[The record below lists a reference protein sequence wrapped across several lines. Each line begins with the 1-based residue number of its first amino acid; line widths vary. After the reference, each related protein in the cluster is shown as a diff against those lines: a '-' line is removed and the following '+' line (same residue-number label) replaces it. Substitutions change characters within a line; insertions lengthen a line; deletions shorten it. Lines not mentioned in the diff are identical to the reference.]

1 MSDVNA
7 NISVNI
13 DTSTALAELKSLQR
27 QLALFHSSVAKSSA
41 AAQLAQGQL
50 QRELLNTINA
60 TGKFAGTMVTIKSS
74 TESFTHALETN
85 KLGMRDYFRY
95 AGASTKTFGKLF
107 KNEFNTIGK
116 VAEDRVKT
124 MQTQYIK
131 MGRDANGAMKAMAIR
146 PLALDMNNFGTQTQM
161 AAQRQA
167 LFNQLLKQGSTNL
180 LNFGKN
186 TQWAGRQLMVGF
198 TIPLIAVATQ
208 STKTFMDMEAQAL
221 KFKKVY
227 GDLFTTQA
235 ETQQALKDI
244 QDLSKSF
251 TQYGISAASTVG
263 LAADAAAAGFK
274 GLDLQRQTTQAT
286 RLSVL
291 GQIDQQQALQTTIAL
306 QNAFSI
312 SSADLAD
319 NINFLNA
326 VENQTVLSL
335 DDVTTAIPKVAPV
348 IQQLGGNVKDL
359 AFFLTAMKEGGVNAS
374 EGANALKSGLASLI
388 NPTNSA
394 RKMLSGLGIDI
405 VGIVQKDKG
414 NLKQTVV
421 DFAKA
426 LDTLAPL
433 QRAQAIE
440 QMFGKFQFA
449 RLSALFSN
457 VTKDGT
463 QAARVLD
470 LANASTAD
478 LANTANKELGITA
491 QSAMFKFKKSV
502 EDLKIA
508 LQPIGETFLK
518 TVTPVI
524 DFFRGILDRFSGLSD
539 GAKKFI
545 TVMIIGVGALAPV
558 LLMLVGLFANLV
570 ANGIKGATILRSA
583 FLRLTGQ
590 SRILAEQTTYLNA
603 EQLQAATVAASLNQ
617 SHTNLTQTFTIE
629 AEAVNALRNA
639 YLNANL
645 AATEFSARNPG
656 MMLPKK
662 ARGYA
667 SGIVSVPGPKGAGDV
682 VPAML
687 SPGEAVIPADAAK
700 RYAPLIQ
707 GMIANNIPGYA
718 AGRPGRGASG
728 RIGKS
733 NATVMRNMQAN
744 ISNSGGLVGFGGL
757 DTGNISDITSI
768 YVDEILKQAKLT
780 LASVSQEIKKW
791 ELVNKEAIISA
802 TKAVN
807 AGIPAEEAFAQLT
820 NKFKTD
826 MQAASGP
833 VSQFAKTAE
842 TMMPQ
847 LSKDLTNAQQYAQSL
862 GLNIKNADDA
872 IKLSQ
877 GLPGNLFAQKAI
889 KPGNYQSRSRARGAA
904 TSIFSGTAGIPNY
917 GVPGFMMAGVEPNTP
932 AYNIRSSQEHFA
944 QTKEQQQ
951 NLLQN
956 KQVRQSAKQN
966 ALAYNS
972 GLQEG
977 GLKDI
982 YEESR
987 NRRSPHPLAS
997 QDGADDAKAY
1007 SQAEARSLKA
1017 SQSYAN
1023 LYGEGN
1029 PITATD
1035 KSIRRNQSKTMA
1047 DLSRERV
1054 VSKTFIANATLQ
1066 EKAMRVNAERLAKMN
1081 SVMMNGSFALT
1092 GLAAAGSMAGGALGS
1107 VSNQIMKFSGLLY
1120 ALMAVTQLVTQTK
1133 IAELATN
1140 RLAMAKQVGA
1150 FASYGKGIAGGAGIF
1165 STLARFALVIKTFLG
1180 PIGLAT
1186 TALMGAYTIIKKV
1199 NGVREEER
1207 KRLQA
1212 FGDTLKNSE
1221 AAISKLGGY
1230 FNFQT
1235 TKSLYKTTPS
1245 ISYKSPQQA
1254 NAVDQFMASKDFQD
1268 PTVQNVVASVEKLKT
1283 NKDIV
1288 AALTIAGYQMLSSG
1302 ASKENVQV
1310 YIDSILEAAK
1320 KTDITIDFKS
1330 LKIDKD
1336 NIDSI
1341 MQQYSNAFSNLG
1353 SSYKTGLKTKSI
1365 RVENANNPG
1374 TYRTEDITSRT
1385 KELDAEV
1392 KNQAQTIS
1400 TFNDSISNAFQNGLI
1415 SSEKFLSSF
1424 KTLNAEIIKNTPN
1437 SAERI
1442 NLLAQSIALTDP
1454 ALAKV
1459 VKQFNNYNDAALV
1472 MQARTLGIAVSQETL
1487 SLMSAKTSGDLII
1500 SAAQVAAANGLLEEV
1515 MKRLAKITKDVIAS
1529 GKITGGIGEQSAL
1542 AKRIKDLRDQNTVM
1556 QALRKSSIDYATAQE
1571 LSSDSE
1577 IRAMLLKAQA
1587 AGLSSTAWKNAIA
1600 QVKTYA
1606 KVNKDL
1612 QQSLIAGQDQGDYEK
1627 TRLEMAQ
1634 NYIALQEH
1642 LIDMQNK
1649 PQLNTYQTEIDKV
1662 NTQLDTLKIKEDQI
1676 NSSYDQQIAALS
1688 KVKSLNENVLNL
1700 QKQRLDVANALTSG
1714 DISAAVSAI
1723 QQARSQQ
1730 ASTAMSVAEGALGA
1744 GKENAIAALGRVT
1757 LEKQLS
1763 LLQQQQ
1769 KALQDNIQAEKDRI
1783 KWLGMTKDQID
1794 DAVKA
1799 LDLAKNANI
1808 DINDPNFLNNILKG
1822 AKGDADSLAKALA
1835 QVAIEAKKAFTDIA
1849 SLRSTSYGMGTITGG
1864 GSSYIGSSGG
1874 TDAAGRYVGTPFGQA
1889 PTTIGSSGG
1898 YDAAGTYVG
1907 SGFGQAMYGGFIKK
1921 MAPGGVVRGS
1931 GMTDKVPTLLTPG
1944 EYVVNKNAANKF
1956 GPLLQQI
1963 NDSKYPSSLSFAT
1976 TPMMAT
1982 VANSAT
1988 NNNTAV
1994 YNYSLNVSA
2003 NTDGANPDDIART
2016 VITHIRNMDAQRI
2029 RSNK

>member
-13 DTSTALAELKSLQR
+13 DTSTALAQLKSLQR

-60 TGKFAGTMVTIKSS
+60 TGKFAGTMVTIKTS

-85 KLGMRDYFRY
+85 KFGMRDYFRY
-95 AGASTKTFGKLF
+95 AGASTKTFGRLF
-107 KNEFNTIGK
+107 KNEFDTIGK
-116 VAEDRVKT
+116 VTEDRVKT

-131 MGRDANGAMKAMAIR
+131 MGRDASGAVKAMAVR
-146 PLALDMNNFGTQTQM
+146 PLVLDMSNFATQTQM

-167 LFNQLLKQGSTNL
+167 LFNQLIKQGSTNL

-198 TIPLIAVATQ
+198 TIPLMAVATQ
-208 STKTFMDMEAQAL
+208 SSKTFMEMETAAL
-221 KFKKVY
+221 KFRKVY
-227 GDLFTTQA
+227 GDLFTTQ
-235 ETQQALKDI
+235 EESQQALKDI

-251 TQYGISAASTVG
+251 TQYGISAASTVS
-263 LAADAAAAGFK
+263 LASEAAAAGFK

-286 RLSVL
+286 RLSIL
-291 GQIDQQQALQTTIAL
+291 GQIEQQQALETTIAL

-335 DDVTTAIPKVAPV
+335 DDVTIAIPKVAPV
-348 IQQLGGNVKDL
+348 IQQLGGDVKDL

-388 NPTNSA
+388 NPANSA

-405 VGIVQKDKG
+405 VGIVEKDKG
-414 NLKQTVV
+414 NLKKTVV
-421 DFAKA
+421 SFAQA

-457 VTKDGT
+457 VTKEGT
-463 QAARVLD
+463 QASRVLD
-470 LANASTAD
+470 LANASIEELAD
-478 LANTANKELGITA
+478 SANKELGIA
-491 QSAMFKFKKSV
+491 SESAMFKFKKSV

-508 LQPIGETFLK
+508 LQPIGEVFLK

-524 DFFRGILDRFSGLSD
+524 DLFSGLLQRFSGLSD

-545 TVMIIGVGALAPV
+545 TVMVIGVGALAPV

-570 ANGIKGATILRSA
+570 ANGMKGALLLRNA

-590 SRILAEQTTYLNA
+590 SKILAEQTNYLNA
-603 EQLQAATVAASLNQ
+603 EQLEAATVAASLNQ

-629 AEAVNALRNA
+629 AAAVEALRNA

-645 AATEFSARNPG
+645 AAKEFATRNPG

-662 ARGYA
+662 VKGYA

-687 SPGEAVIPADAAK
+687 SPGEAVIPTK
-700 RYAPLIQ
+700 MVQKYAPLIQ
-707 GMIANNIPGYA
+707 GMVADNIPGYKV
-718 AGRPGRGASG
+718 GRPGRGASG
-728 RIGKS
+728 RVGKS
-733 NATVMRNMQAN
+733 NTTVMRNMQAN
-744 ISNSGGLVGFGGL
+744 ISSSGGLVGFGGL

-768 YVDEILKQAKLT
+768 YVDEILKEAKLT
-780 LASVSQEIKKW
+780 LASVSQEIKNW
-791 ELVNKEAIISA
+791 ERVNKEAIVSA

-807 AGIPAEEAFAQLT
+807 AGVPAQKAYAELT
-820 NKFKTD
+820 DKFKVD
-826 MQAASGP
+826 METASGP
-833 VSQFAKTAE
+833 VSQFTKTAK
-842 TMMPQ
+842 TMMPE
-847 LSKDLTNAQQYAQSL
+847 LSKDLTQAQQHAKSF

-872 IKLSQ
+872 VKLSQ
-877 GLPGNLFAQKAI
+877 GLPGNIFANKVT
-889 KPGNYQSRSRARGAA
+889 KPGNFQTRSRARGAA
-904 TSIFSGTAGIPNY
+904 ASIFGGTAGIPLY
-917 GVPGFMMAGVEPNTP
+917 GVPGFMTGSVEPNTP

-956 KQVRQSAKQN
+956 KQIRQGAKQN
-966 ALAYNS
+966 VGAYNS
-972 GLQEG
+972 GLREG

-982 YEESR
+982 YEQSR

-997 QDGADDAKAY
+997 QDGAADAKAY

-1107 VSNQIMKFSGLLY
+1107 VSSQIMKFSGLLY

-1133 IAELATN
+1133 IAELVTN

-1150 FASYGKGIAGGAGIF
+1150 FASYGKGMAGGAGIF
-1165 STLARFALVIKTFLG
+1165 STLARFAIVMKTFLG

-1186 TALMGAYTIIKKV
+1186 TALMGAYAIIKR
-1199 NGVREEER
+1199 NNSVREEER

-1221 AAISKLGGY
+1221 AAVSKLGGY
-1230 FNFQT
+1230 FNFQPS
-1235 TKSLYKTTPS
+1235 KSLYKTTSS
-1245 ISYKSPQQA
+1245 ISYQSPDQA
-1254 NAVDQFMASKDFQD
+1254 NAVDQFMGSEDFKDAS
-1268 PTVQNVVASVEKLKT
+1268 VQSVVASVGKLKT
-1283 NKDIV
+1283 NKDV
-1288 AALTIAGYQMLSSG
+1288 VSALTIAGYQMLSSG

-1310 YIDSILEAAK
+1310 YIDSILAAAK

-1330 LKIDKD
+1330 LAIDKD

-1353 SSYKTGLKTKSI
+1353 SSYKTGLKIKPI

-1374 TYRTEDITSRT
+1374 TYRTENITSRT
-1385 KELDAEV
+1385 KELNAEI

-1437 SAERI
+1437 SEEAI
-1442 NLLAQSIALTDP
+1442 KLLAMSIELTDP
-1454 ALAKV
+1454 ALAKF

-1500 SAAQVAAANGLLEEV
+1500 SAAQVAAANGLLEIV
-1515 MKRLAKITKDVIAS
+1515 MERLAKITETVKAAGTV
-1529 GKITGGIGEQSAL
+1529 TGGKTGEAAL
-1542 AKRIKDLRDQNTVM
+1542 AKRIQDLKDQNKVM
-1556 QALRKSSIDYATAQE
+1556 QDLRKSSIDYATAQE

-1577 IRAMLLKAQA
+1577 IRAMLLKARA
-1587 AGLSSTAWKNAIA
+1587 AGLSSKAWKEAIA
-1600 QVKTYA
+1600 QIKTYA
-1606 KVNKDL
+1606 KVSKNL
-1612 QQSLIAGQDQGDYEK
+1612 QQSLIAGQEQGDYEK
-1627 TRLEMAQ
+1627 SRLDMAQ

-1649 PQLNTYQTEIDKV
+1649 PQLEKYQTEIDNISTK
-1662 NTQLDTLKIKEDQI
+1662 LDVLKTKEDEI
-1676 NSSYDQQIAALS
+1676 NASYDKQIAALS

-1700 QKQRLDVANALTSG
+1700 QKQRLDVANALTTG
-1714 DISAAVSAI
+1714 DISAAASAI

-1730 ASTAMSVAEGALGA
+1730 ASTSMSVAEGALGA
-1744 GKENAIAALGRVT
+1744 GKENAIAALGRTV

-1835 QVAIEAKKAFTDIA
+1835 QVAIEAKKALADIA
-1849 SLRSTSYGMGTITGG
+1849 ALRTKSYGMGTITGG
-1864 GSSYIGSSGG
+1864 GSPYIGSSGG
-1874 TDAAGRYVGTPFGQA
+1874 YDASGRYVGTPFGQA

-1921 MAPGGVVRGS
+1921 MAPGGLVSGS

-2029 RSNK
+2029 RSNR

>member
-107 KNEFNTIGK
+107 QNEFNTIGK

-146 PLALDMNNFGTQTQM
+146 PLALDMNNFGTQTQI

-208 STKTFMDMEAQAL
+208 STKTFMDMETQAL

-274 GLDLQRQTTQAT
+274 GLDLQRQTEQAT

-335 DDVTTAIPKVAPV
+335 DDITTAIPKVAPV

-388 NPTNSA
+388 NPTNTA

-463 QAARVLD
+463 QASRVLD
-470 LANASTAD
+470 LANASVGD

-570 ANGIKGATILRSA
+570 ANGMKGATILRNA

-662 ARGYA
+662 GRGYA

-687 SPGEAVIPADAAK
+687 SPGEAVIPTK
-700 RYAPLIQ
+700 MVQKYAPLIQ

-718 AGRPGRGASG
+718 DGRAGQLPLYPEYAMRLQNKSQNMAKGAGRTNLNEILSPLTA
-728 RIGKS
+728 RIGEARGLAPTQSRVATGAFDTIATQFESVTQQFTDKLNSEFETTFAHIKNVDERFSSAWTSAGKS
-733 NATVMRNMQAN
+733 VEQEVNKIQSDVDRGVVRKTFGLDPDVYGTIPTAPRREGGNVPQRARKGAFLSRKTGVRSYTNISGGAKAIFARRTGTSAEDLQMGHVNGPQMISIDELQAN
-744 ISNSGGLVGFGGL
+744 PNKSSAV
-757 DTGNISDITSI
+757 
-768 YVDEILKQAKLT
+768 A
-780 LASVSQEIKKW
+780 LA
-791 ELVNKEAIISA
+791 
-802 TKAVN
+802 
-807 AGIPAEEAFAQLT
+807 
-820 NKFKTD
+820 
-826 MQAASGP
+826 
-833 VSQFAKTAE
+833 AKTMSAGQTALE
-842 TMMPQ
+842 KAAQTESP
-847 LSKDLTNAQQYAQSL
+847 SKKAKQVGND
-862 GLNIKNADDA
+862 I
-872 IKLSQ
+872 SQ
-877 GLPGNLFAQKAI
+877 GLALGMKEGSGKVVKEAKNLGGIATDIRSQKA
-889 KPGNYQSRSRARGAA
+889 S
-904 TSIFSGTAGIPNY
+904 
-917 GVPGFMMAGVEPNTP
+917 
-932 AYNIRSSQEHFA
+932 
-944 QTKEQQQ
+944 
-951 NLLQN
+951 
-956 KQVRQSAKQN
+956 
-966 ALAYNS
+966 
-972 GLQEG
+972 
-977 GLKDI
+977 D
-982 YEESR
+982 
-987 NRRSPHPLAS
+987 
-997 QDGADDAKAY
+997 
-1007 SQAEARSLKA
+1007 
-1017 SQSYAN
+1017 SYAN
-1023 LYGEGN
+1023 LYGAGN
-1029 PITATD
+1029 PVTATD

-1047 DLSRERV
+1047 DISRERV

-1081 SVMMNGSFALT
+1081 SVMMNGTFALT

-1107 VSNQIMKFSGLLY
+1107 ISNQIMKFSGLLY
-1120 ALMAVTQLVTQTK
+1120 ALMLVTQLVTQTK

-1150 FASYGKGIAGGAGIF
+1150 FASYGSGLSSKAGILG
-1165 STLARFALVIKTFLG
+1165 SLSRFGLLIKTFLG

-1186 TALMGAYTIIKKV
+1186 TGLMAAYMIIKKV
-1199 NGVREEER
+1199 NSIREEEANS
-1207 KRLQA
+1207 LQA
-1212 FGDTLKNSE
+1212 FGNSLTN
-1221 AAISKLGGY
+1221 ARLASDKLANSLGY
-1230 FNFQT
+1230 T
-1235 TKSLYKTTPS
+1235 PTKSPYLQNTS
-1245 ISYKSPQQA
+1245 IIPVKQETRS
-1254 NAVDQFMASKDFQD
+1254 AVETLIASDQFKSKEVENLIKSIKSVKDSDIKRLLTMAGFGMVAQGASKDA
-1268 PTVQNVVASVEKLKT
+1268 VQTFITA
-1283 NKDIV
+1283 
-1288 AALTIAGYQMLSSG
+1288 
-1302 ASKENVQV
+1302 
-1310 YIDSILEAAK
+1310 ILEQAG
-1320 KTDITIDFKS
+1320 KTDLNFDFKS
-1330 LKIDKD
+1330 IKFSKD
-1336 NIDSI
+1336 NIDAIQSEL
-1341 MQQYSNAFSNLG
+1341 SGAFADLG
-1353 SSYKTGLKTKSI
+1353 KAYRTGTTTSYQRFPNESGGF
-1365 RVENANNPG
+1365 RVEKITEKSSKAENEMKSGARTLSEFNISIGNALQNSQISVDAFKKSFNKA
-1374 TYRTEDITSRT
+1374 TEDVITNT
-1385 KELDAEV
+1385 PDAAAAV
-1392 KNQAQTIS
+1392 LLFNQTLALTDKTLANQTAGIKDLNAQLLIMKSKILGVAITQQFIDTMKS
-1400 TFNDSISNAFQNGLI
+1400 GLTPSNDSV
-1415 SSEKFLSSF
+1415 
-1424 KTLNAEIIKNTPN
+1424 LNAEYWRNYQAQQDLVNKQLEGFNKNFKETQNNNDTIKTGTN
-1437 SAERI
+1437 
-1442 NLLAQSIALTDP
+1442 ALKDRVT
-1454 ALAKV
+1454 ALQQQNKV
-1459 VKQFNNYNDAALV
+1459 FAL
-1472 MQARTLGIAVSQETL
+1472 
-1487 SLMSAKTSGDLII
+1487 
-1500 SAAQVAAANGLLEEV
+1500 
-1515 MKRLAKITKDVIAS
+1515 
-1529 GKITGGIGEQSAL
+1529 
-1542 AKRIKDLRDQNTVM
+1542 
-1556 QALRKSSIDYATAQE
+1556 LRKSQIDYSTAQE
-1571 LSSDSE
+1571 LSADSE
-1577 IRAMLLKAQA
+1577 MRAMLLSAQS
-1587 AGLSSTAWKNAIA
+1587 AGLNSKKWKDAIGL
-1600 QVKTYA
+1600 VRTYA
-1606 KVNKDL
+1606 AENKKL
-1612 QQSLIAGQDQGDYEK
+1612 EQALIAGQDQGDYEK

-1808 DINDPNFLNNILKG
+1808 DINDPNFLNNILQG

-1931 GMTDKVPTLLTPG
+1931 GMTDKIPTLLTPG

-1994 YNYSLNVSA
+1994 YNYSLSVSA

>member
-60 TGKFAGTMVTIKSS
+60 TGKFAGTMVTIKTS

-95 AGASTKTFGKLF
+95 AGASTKTFGRLF
-107 KNEFNTIGK
+107 RNEFDTIGK

-131 MGRDANGAMKAMAIR
+131 MGRDASGAVKAMAVR
-146 PLALDMNNFGTQTQM
+146 PLALDMSNFATQTQM

-208 STKTFMDMEAQAL
+208 SSKTFMEMETAAL
-221 KFKKVY
+221 KFRKVY

-263 LAADAAAAGFK
+263 LAADAAAAGFQ

-286 RLSVL
+286 RLSIL
-291 GQIDQQQALQTTIAL
+291 GQIEQQQALETTIAL

-348 IQQLGGNVKDL
+348 IKQLGGDVKDL

-405 VGIVQKDKG
+405 VGIVEKDKG
-414 NLKQTVV
+414 NLKKTVV
-421 DFAKA
+421 NFAQA

-433 QRAQAIE
+433 QRAKAIE

-457 VTKDGT
+457 VTKEGT
-463 QAARVLD
+463 QASRVLD
-470 LANASTAD
+470 LANASMED

-491 QSAMFKFKKSV
+491 ESAMFKFKKSV

-508 LQPIGETFLK
+508 LQPIGEVFLK
-518 TVTPVI
+518 TVSPVI
-524 DFFRGILDRFSGLSD
+524 DLFTGLLQRFSGLSD

-545 TVMIIGVGALAPV
+545 TVMVIGVGALAPV

-570 ANGIKGATILRSA
+570 ANGMKGALILRNA

-590 SRILAEQTTYLNA
+590 SRILAEQTNYLNA
-603 EQLQAATVAASLNQ
+603 EQLEAATVAASLNQ

-629 AEAVNALRNA
+629 AAAVNALRSA

-645 AATEFSARNPG
+645 AAKEFATRNPG

-662 ARGYA
+662 GRGYA

-687 SPGEAVIPADAAK
+687 SPGEAVIPTK
-700 RYAPLIQ
+700 MVQKYAPLIQ
-707 GMIANNIPGYA
+707 GMVADNIPGYA
-718 AGRPGRGASG
+718 KGRPGRGASG

-733 NATVMRNMQAN
+733 NTTVMRNNLAN
-744 ISNSGGLVGFGGL
+744 ISNSGGLVSFG
-757 DTGNISDITSI
+757 DINTGNISDITSI
-768 YVDEILKQAKLT
+768 YVDEVLKQAKLT
-780 LASVSQEIKKW
+780 LGSVSQEIRNW

-807 AGIPAEEAFAQLT
+807 AGIPAEKAYAELT

-826 MQAASGP
+826 MEAASGP
-833 VSQFAKTAE
+833 VSQFTKTAQK
-842 TMMPQ
+842 MMPE
-847 LSKDLTNAQQYAQSL
+847 LSNDLTQAQQYAKSF
-862 GLNIKNADDA
+862 GLNIKNADDTV
-872 IKLSQ
+872 KLSQ
-877 GLPGNLFAQKAI
+877 GLPGNIFAQKAI
-889 KPGNYQSRSRARGAA
+889 KPGNFQTRSRARGAA
-904 TSIFSGTAGIPNY
+904 ASIFGGTSGIPQY
-917 GVPGFMMAGVEPNTP
+917 GVPGFMTGPVEPNTP
-932 AYNIRSSQEHFA
+932 AFNIRSSQEHFA
-944 QTKEQQQ
+944 RTKEHQQ
-951 NLLQN
+951 NLLKNQ
-956 KQVRQSAKQN
+956 KITQSAKQN
-966 ALAYNS
+966 AGAYNS
-972 GLQEG
+972 GLKEG

-987 NRRSPHPLAS
+987 NRRSPHPLAA

-1017 SQSYAN
+1017 SASYAN

-1029 PITATD
+1029 PVTATD

-1107 VSNQIMKFSGLLY
+1107 VSGQIMKFSGLLY
-1120 ALMAVTQLVTQTK
+1120 GLMAVTQLLTQTK
-1133 IAELATN
+1133 IAELIAN
-1140 RLAMAKQVGA
+1140 RLAMAKQAGA
-1150 FASYGKGIAGGAGIF
+1150 FASYGTGLAGGTGIS
-1165 STLARFALVIKTFLG
+1165 STLARFTTIMKTFLG

-1186 TALMGAYTIIKKV
+1186 TALMGAYIIMKKV
-1199 NGVREEER
+1199 NSVREEER
-1207 KRLQA
+1207 QRLEA
-1212 FGDTLKNSE
+1212 FGDTLTNSSK
-1221 AAISKLGGY
+1221 AAKTLGDYFGY
-1230 FNFQT
+1230 T
-1235 TKSLYKTTPS
+1235 STKSLYTSSASLKP
-1245 ISYKSPQQA
+1245 KSVQQTSDIEKFMGS
-1254 NAVDQFMASKDFQD
+1254 DQFKSKDIQ
-1268 PTVQNVVASVEKLKT
+1268 
-1283 NKDIV
+1283 DIV
-1288 AALTIAGYQMLSSG
+1288 NSVKKNQSNKSIKDSLTIAGYKMFTEG
-1302 ASKENVQV
+1302 ASQENIQTF
-1310 YIDSILEAAK
+1310 IDSILDAAGK
-1320 KTDITIDFKS
+1320 KDITLDFKS
-1330 LKIDKD
+1330 LKVSKD
-1336 NIDSI
+1336 NIDGI
-1341 MQQYSNAFSNLG
+1341 MKAYKDELGKLG
-1353 SSYKTGLKTKSI
+1353 SAYKGGTTTKVQSRATGEIIDIKS
-1365 RVENANNPG
+1365 NQ
-1374 TYRTEDITSRT
+1374 

-1400 TFNDSISNAFQNGLI
+1400 TFNDDLSRAFQNGKI
-1415 SSEKFLSSF
+1415 TSEQFLKSF
-1424 KTLNAEIIKNTPN
+1424 ENLNKEIIKNTPN
-1437 SAERI
+1437 SEARI
-1442 NLLAQSIALTDP
+1442 KLLVEALALTDP
-1454 ALAKV
+1454 ALAKLV
-1459 VKQFNNYNDAALV
+1459 ANIKDYNTVALI
-1472 MQARTLGIAVSQETL
+1472 MQARSLGIAVSQEAL
-1487 SLMSAKTSGDLII
+1487 SLMSVKASGDLII
-1500 SAAQVAAANGLLEEV
+1500 SAAQVAAAADIQAKV
-1515 MKRLAKITKDVIAS
+1515 MEALAKITKDLIAS
-1529 GKITGGIGEQSAL
+1529 GKITGGVGEQSAL
-1542 AKRIKDLRDQNTVM
+1542 KKRIEDLQKQNQVMKDLR
-1556 QALRKSSIDYATAQE
+1556 KSGIDYATAVE
-1571 LSSDSE
+1571 LSGDAE
-1577 IRAMLLKAQA
+1577 IRTMLLTARA
-1587 AGLSSTAWKNAIA
+1587 AGLNSTKWKNAIA
-1600 QVKTYA
+1600 QVKEYSR
-1606 KVNKDL
+1606 VNKEL

-1627 TRLEMAQ
+1627 SRLGMAQ

-1649 PQLNTYQTEIDKV
+1649 PQLKTYQTEIDGI
-1662 NTQLDTLKIKEDQI
+1662 NTKLDVLKTKEDEI
-1676 NSSYDQQIAALS
+1676 NSSYDKQIAALS
-1688 KVKSLNENVLNL
+1688 KVKSINENVLNL
-1700 QKQRLDVANALTSG
+1700 QKQRLDVANALTTG
-1714 DISAAVSAI
+1714 DISAAASAI

-1744 GKENAIAALGRVT
+1744 GKENAIAALGRT
-1757 LEKQLS
+1757 ILEKQLS

-1799 LDLAKNANI
+1799 LDLAKSAEI
-1808 DINDPNFLNNILKG
+1808 DINDEAFLNNILKG
-1822 AKGDADSLAKALA
+1822 ALGSATDLEKALA
-1835 QVAIEAKKAFTDIA
+1835 KVGIEARKALADLAKMRTVD
-1849 SLRSTSYGMGTITGG
+1849 YGMKTITGG
-1864 GSSYIGSSGG
+1864 GSSIIGSSGG

-1889 PTTIGSSGG
+1889 PSRIGSSGG
-1898 YDAAGTYVG
+1898 IDAAGRYVG

-1921 MAPGGVVRGS
+1921 MAPGGLVSGS

-2029 RSNK
+2029 RSNR